1 MQINYG
7 KQDISDEDIQVVVET
22 LKSDF
27 LTTGPMVSTFEEEFA
42 KYVGAKHAV
51 AVCNGTA
58 ALHLVNLVLKK
69 TDKNLNILTTP
80 VTFAATSNAT
90 IYTGGDV
97 EFVDIDPSNFCID
110 IKKLEHKLN
119 SSTVG
124 AYDGISVVHMGGYP
138 LNIEEVGRVAKK
150 HNLFVIEDACHALGA
165 YHKRDNKIDMVGSCS
180 HSDVTCFSFHPVKH
194 LTTGEGGM
202 ITTND
207 SDLYEKLKL
216 MRSHGMTKDHSV
228 IGDRPGWYYDIPE
241 LGYNY
246 RIPDIN
252 CALGI
257 SQLKRIEEN
266 VQRRNVIAKR
276 YLQELDGLPVSFQ
289 ACSADNRNA
298 YHLFIILAERRD
310 ELYTFLRETGIFSQV
325 HYTPVN
331 DLSFYKKKYG
341 ELNLPIAK
349 GYIEKT
355 LSIPMFQSMTDDEQS
370 YVISKIREFY
380 GK

>member
-1 MQINYG
+1 MKNEIVLMNNYAKNMLNNSFVHCYREVQI
-7 KQDISDEDIQVVVET
+7 
-22 LKSDF
+22 
-27 LTTGPMVSTFEEEFA
+27 
-42 KYVGAKHAV
+42 
-51 AVCNGTA
+51 
-58 ALHLVNLVLKK
+58 
-69 TDKNLNILTTP
+69 
-80 VTFAATSNAT
+80 SN
-90 IYTGGDV
+90 
-97 EFVDIDPSNFCID
+97 SW
-110 IKKLEHKLN
+110 
-119 SSTVG
+119 S
-124 AYDGISVVHMGGYP
+124 
-138 LNIEEVGRVAKK
+138 
-150 HNLFVIEDACHALGA
+150 
-165 YHKRDNKIDMVGSCS
+165 
-180 HSDVTCFSFHPVKH
+180 
-194 LTTGEGGM
+194 
-202 ITTND
+202 
-207 SDLYEKLKL
+207 
-216 MRSHGMTKDHSV
+216 
-228 IGDRPGWYYDIPE
+228 
-241 LGYNY
+241 
-246 RIPDIN
+246 
-252 CALGI
+252 
-257 SQLKRIEEN
+257 KRIEEN